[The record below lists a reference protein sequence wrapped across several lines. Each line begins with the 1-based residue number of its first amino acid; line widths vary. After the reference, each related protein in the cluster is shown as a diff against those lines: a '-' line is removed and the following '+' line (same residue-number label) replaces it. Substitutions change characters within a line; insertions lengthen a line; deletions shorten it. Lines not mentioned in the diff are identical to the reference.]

1 MKTFALKAAL
11 LAVGLTTAASAVQAE
26 GDCAEMKTI
35 NVLAPATRSM
45 VFYPIMSGEAL
56 GYFADE
62 CLTVNFLPADT
73 TIPYVAFLQNGTT
86 DVAMLDGPQ
95 TFQAVA
101 AGLDISIVF
110 EANQRAPEGI
120 HVAAGSDIKSVADLN
135 GKTVGLVSDRDVATL
150 KWAMNVGGGDFSSV
164 TPVVVGE
171 GGAILANAF
180 RRETVAA
187 VVGALP
193 DFIAINAN
201 GIETR
206 DIYPSSIAETP
217 ANSFAVYNPTIDEK
231 SDILQGFFR
240 AWAKGQAVGK
250 IDRGAL
256 EAMSAAAA
264 PEEWVDE
271 NFAKAFMDGAIP
283 LNSPISAGYGA
294 VRPQSWAA
302 VQGGMMLI
310 GEIDKEYDVNTFLD
324 GRFINGA
331 NTWTYTD
338 VVNDVAAWR
347 AANM

>member
-1 MKTFALKAAL
+1 MLKQTL
-11 LAVGLTTAASAVQAE
+11 KSVAVAIGVTGAASSAMAGGHCDLKE
-26 GDCAEMKTI
+26 I

-45 VFYPIMSGEAL
+45 IFYPIISGEAL

-62 CLTVNFLPADT
+62 CLKVNFLPADT

-95 TFQAVA
+95 TFQAVQ

-110 EANQRAPEGI
+110 EAMQRAPEGI
-120 HVAAGSDIKSVADLN
+120 HVAADSSIQSMADLN
-135 GKTVGLVSDRDVATL
+135 GTTVGLVSDRDVATL
-150 KWAMNVGGGDFSSV
+150 KWAMKVGGGDFSTV
-164 TPVVVGE
+164 KPVVVGE

-180 RRETVAA
+180 RRESISAVA
-187 VVGALP
+187 GALP

-201 GIETR
+201 GITTR
-206 DIYPSSIAETP
+206 DIFPSSIAETP
-217 ANSFAVYNPTIDEK
+217 ANSFAVFNPAIAEK
-231 SDILQGFFR
+231 SEMLQGFFR

-256 EAMSAAAA
+256 EKMTALAA
-264 PEEWVDE
+264 PEEWLDE
-271 NFAKAFMDGAIP
+271 DFAKAFMDGAIP

-294 VRPQSWAA
+294 VRPESWSA
-302 VQGGMMLI
+302 VQGGMILI
-310 GEIDKEYDVNTFLD
+310 GEINQEYDVNTFLD
-324 GRFINGA
+324 GRFINGS

-338 VVNDVAAWR
+338 VVADVAKWR